1 MTPVEYQKQVDKLV
15 RMHDEICSDGN
26 ETYMLAALAGYME
39 AVTRMEE
46 NIRYYKGEF
55 TDKERNVLAEAF
67 RQAKAGRLALI
78 ECLQIRGR
86 KGGKDE

>member
-1 MTPVEYQKQVDKLV
+1 MTLVEYQRQVDKLV

-55 TDKERNVLAEAF
+55 TDK
-67 RQAKAGRLALI
+67 
-78 ECLQIRGR
+78 
-86 KGGKDE
+86 

>member
-1 MTPVEYQKQVDKLV
+1 MTLVEYQEQVDKLV

-26 ETYMLAALAGYME
+26 ETHMLAALAGYMT

-46 NIRYYKGEF
+46 NIRYSKGGF
-55 TDKERNVLAEAF
+55 TDRERNVLTEVL
-67 RQAKAGRLALI
+67 RQATVGRTALI
-78 ECLQIRGR
+78 ECLQVRGR